1 MGFNGNAS
9 YTTRSLYG
17 YIRNYTVK
25 QRDCLIL
32 ILDRNPN
39 GIARIGLFNILIL
52 HVFGNNAAKFQ
63 LGMFVHLFFNDEFR
77 NSLELII

>member
-9 YTTRSLYG
+9 YSTRSLYG
-17 YIRNYTVK
+17 NIRNYTVK
-25 QRDCLIL
+25 KGGGLVLIL
-32 ILDRNPN
+32 NRNPN
-39 GIARIGLFNILIL
+39 GVARIGLFNILIL

-63 LGMFVHLFFNDEFR
+63 LGMFVHLFFDDEFC